1 MTDPQ
6 DRQKTILLVEDEAV
20 IAMAETRVLQK
31 HGFQV
36 LTASSGESAIE
47 VVKNTGNIDLIL
59 MDLNLGNG
67 MDGTEAA
74 EIIVAERDIP
84 VVFLSNNTQREVVE
98 KTGRVTSYGYVVKD
112 SGKAVL
118 IASVNMAFKLHEAHR
133 ELKKR
138 EEILR
143 ESEERFATVFRLG
156 PIGTSLTRL
165 ADGKFYDVNDA
176 FLRFF
181 GYEREEIIGR
191 DPLSLDMWAHAE
203 DRANMVEALRERG
216 KVSGLETTFRTKAG
230 ELREGLVVAELVDVA
245 RERYILGLTLD
256 ITERKQAEAYRE
268 TGRELLQMLNGPG
281 DLQDLTQHV
290 LTALKT
296 VTGFDAVGI
305 RLQDGDDFPYFAQ
318 KGFPRDFLLTENSLI
333 ERGADGGVCRNKD
346 GKVSLECTCGL
357 VISGKTDPANPL
369 FTPGGSC
376 WTNNSFPLL
385 NLSPGEDP
393 RLNPRNQCIHQ
404 GYASVALV
412 PIRNKG
418 RIVGLIQFN
427 DRRKG
432 RFTLDAVELLEGI
445 ASHIGE
451 ALMRKQAEEA
461 LRESETKLRA
471 ILDGSRDAIGVS
483 KDGICTFANPAYVS
497 LFGYESTNELMGAPI
512 IDLIALESRS
522 LFAEMVTKHARGEP
536 VQPFCE
542 VTALKKNGTTFL
554 MEATISTYALKGE
567 RFALAIMRD
576 VTERKRLE
584 QAFRES
590 EERLRLTLEA
600 TSDGLWDW
608 DIPTGKAVF
617 SQRYYT
623 MLGYEPYEFSQDY
636 DSWRSLLHPADIG
649 PTELQINECIERG
662 VGFAIELRMRI
673 KSGDW
678 LWVLTRGKAVEHD
691 ADGRPIRMVG
701 THTDITERKKME
713 EALRE
718 SEEKFRTIFDR
729 ASDGIVLV
737 DPVTHKFL
745 QGNAA
750 ICSML
755 GYTREEIKNLTIYDI
770 HAPDDISHVLG
781 ELERQKKGEKVITD
795 GQPVLRKD
803 GSILYADISSVAITI
818 REMHCLVGIFRDITE
833 RKQTEEKLKR
843 YELLSGNSRD
853 IILFMGRN
861 DGNIL
866 EANAAAEMAYGYS
879 REELLGLNITDLRG
893 AETLG
898 LTASQMAEA
907 DAGGILFETLHRRRD
922 GSTFPVE
929 VSSRGATIGGTRTL
943 ISIVRD
949 ITDRKRMEEVLRR
962 SETKFR
968 TLYDSNS
975 DAVMLTDEKGF
986 FDCNKA
992 ALTIFGCATLE
1003 EFCTKHPAGLSPPQ
1017 QPCGTDS
1024 AVLANQMIA
1033 TAMEKGSIH
1042 FEWMH
1047 RRNDTGETF
1056 PADVLLTAMELDGK
1070 QVVQGVVRDITD
1082 RKRAEEK
1089 LIETNRQLEMA
1100 TTIASEMAL
1109 QAEIAN
1115 GAKSEF
1121 LANMSHEIRTPMNGV
1136 IGMTGLLLDTEL
1148 NDKQRRYAETIRS
1161 SGESLLG
1168 LINDILD
1175 FSKMEAGKLEME
1187 TLDFD
1192 LRALLDDFAATVAL
1206 HAHDKGLEFIC
1217 AAAPD
1222 VPAYLRGDPGRLRQI
1237 LTNLTGNAVKFT
1249 QVGEI
1254 AVRASLVLETDSEA
1268 IIRFSVRDTGIG
1280 IPAGKQE
1287 LLFQKF
1293 TQADASTT
1301 RKYGGTGLGLAISK
1315 QLVEMMGGEVGFKSE
1330 EGHGSEFWFAVRLA
1344 KQSAQERTEMLLAD
1358 IRGVHTLLVD
1368 DNATN
1373 REVLVAQ
1380 LQSWGVRTED
1390 AQDGFAALKALYLAK
1405 DTGDPFQIAI
1415 LDMQMPGMDG
1425 VALGRAIKADET
1437 LRNTH
1442 LVLLSSLGQRGETRQ
1457 MEEVGF
1463 SAYLTKPARQSELFD
1478 CLSAVLAGTAS
1489 ARQAQPIVTRHTIR
1503 EMSRG
1508 ARILLAEDN
1517 TTNQDVALGMLEKL
1531 GLRADAVANGT
1542 EAVHALETLPYD
1554 LVLMDVQMR
1563 EMDGLEA
1570 TQHIRDPQS
1579 MVRNHQV
1586 PIIAMTAHAMQ
1597 GDREKCLKAGMN
1609 DYVSKP
1615 IAPQALAD
1623 ALEKWLPREASIKR
1637 TPRKAVS
1644 YVDEKVRKPKAVVF
1658 DKAGMMARLTDDEVL
1673 ARKVIEGFLY
1683 DIPKQIGVL
1692 RTCLKAGDAARVE
1705 RQAHTIKGASANV
1718 GGEAMGAVAF
1728 EIEKMAKAGDLE
1740 AGTARLP
1747 ELGNQ
1752 LARLRKAMNRS
1763 IKQNNAARR
1772 SET

>member
-1 MTDPQ
+1 MTDLQ
-6 DRQKTILLVEDEAV
+6 DRKKTILLVEDEAV

-59 MDLNLGNG
+59 MDINLGNG

-84 VVFLSNNTQREVVE
+84 VIFLSNNTQREVVE
-98 KTGRVTSYGYVVKD
+98 KTDRVTSYGYVVKA

-118 IASVNMAFKLHEAHR
+118 ITSVNMAFRLHEAHL

-138 EEILR
+138 EEALK

-165 ADGKFYDVNDA
+165 ADGKFFDVNDA

-181 GYEREEIIGR
+181 GHEREEIIGR

-203 DRANMVEALRERG
+203 DRASMIDTLRERG
-216 KVSGLETTFRTKAG
+216 RVTGLETTFRTKTG
-230 ELREGLVVAELVDVA
+230 DVREGLVVAELVDVA

-268 TGRELLQMLNGPG
+268 TGQELLQMLNGPG
-281 DLQDLTQHV
+281 DLQELTQHV

-296 VTGFDAVGI
+296 TTGFDAVGI

-318 KGFPRDFLLTENSLI
+318 KGFPRDFLLTENTLI
-333 ERGADGGVCRNKD
+333 GRDVDGGVCRDKD

-385 NLSPGEDP
+385 DIPPGEDP

-404 GYASVALV
+404 GYASVALI
-412 PIRNKG
+412 PIRNKDK
-418 RIVGLIQFN
+418 IVGLIQFN
-427 DRRKG
+427 DRHKG

-497 LFGYESTNELMGAPI
+497 LFGYENVDELIGVSVL
-512 IDLIALESRS
+512 DLIAPESRG
-522 LFAEMVTKHARGEP
+522 FIEGIIRKRAKGEP
-536 VQPFCE
+536 SPTFFE
-542 VTALKKNGTTFL
+542 VTGLKKDGTTFL
-554 MEATISTYALKGE
+554 MEITISSCVLQGEKVALVI
-567 RFALAIMRD
+567 LRD
-576 VTERKRLE
+576 ITEHKRIE
-584 QAFRES
+584 QALRES

-608 DIPTGKAVF
+608 DIPTGRAVF
-617 SQRYYT
+617 SPRYYT

-636 DSWRSLLHPADIG
+636 DSWRSLLHPDDID
-649 PTELQINECIERG
+649 PTERQINECIERG
-662 VGFAIELRMRI
+662 AGFAIELRMRI

-701 THTDITERKKME
+701 THTDITERKQ
-713 EALRE
+713 A
-718 SEEKFRTIFDR
+718 
-729 ASDGIVLV
+729 
-737 DPVTHKFL
+737 
-745 QGNAA
+745 
-750 ICSML
+750 
-755 GYTREEIKNLTIYDI
+755 
-770 HAPDDISHVLG
+770 
-781 ELERQKKGEKVITD
+781 
-795 GQPVLRKD
+795 
-803 GSILYADISSVAITI
+803 
-818 REMHCLVGIFRDITE
+818 
-833 RKQTEEKLKR
+833 EEKLKR

-853 IILFMGRN
+853 IILFMEKDSGH
-861 DGNIL
+861 IL
-866 EANAAAEMAYGYS
+866 EANTAAERAYGYS
-879 REELLGLNITDLRG
+879 REDLLGLNITDLRG

-898 LTASQMAEA
+898 LTANQMAEA
-907 DAGGILFETLHRRRD
+907 DAGGILFETVHRQRD

-949 ITDRKRMEEVLRR
+949 ITDRKRAEEALHR

-968 TLYDSNS
+968 TLYDSSS
-975 DAVMLTDEKGF
+975 DAVMLQDEKGF

-992 ALTIFGCATLE
+992 TLTIFGCATKE
-1003 EFCTKHPAGLSPPQ
+1003 EFCTKHPAVLSPPQ

-1024 AVLANQMIA
+1024 TVLANKMVA
-1033 TAMEKGSIH
+1033 TAMEKGSVH
-1042 FEWMH
+1042 FEWMSK
-1047 RRNDTGETF
+1047 RNDTGETF
-1056 PADVLLTAMELDGK
+1056 PTDVLLTAMELDGK
-1070 QVVQGVVRDITD
+1070 QVVQAVVRDITD
-1082 RKRAEEK
+1082 RKRAEEE
-1089 LIETNRQLEMA
+1089 LIETNRQLEA
-1100 TTIASEMAL
+1100 AISQANQMAL
-1109 QAEIAN
+1109 QAQEAN
-1115 GAKSEF
+1115 AAKGEF

-1148 NDKQRRYAETIRS
+1148 NDKQRRYAETVRS

-1217 AAAPD
+1217 AATPD

-1249 QVGEI
+1249 HEGEI
-1254 AVRASLVLETDSEA
+1254 AVRASLVLETDRDA
-1268 IIRFSVRDTGIG
+1268 VIRFSVKDTGIG
-1280 IPAGKQE
+1280 IPADKQE
-1287 LLFQKF
+1287 ILFQKF

-1315 QLVEMMGGEVGFKSE
+1315 QLVEMMGGEVDVKSE

-1344 KQSAQERTEMLLAD
+1344 KQPAQESTEMLLTD
-1358 IRGVHTLLVD
+1358 IRGVHTLVVD

-1390 AQDGFAALKALYLAK
+1390 VQDGFAALKALYLAK
-1405 DTGDPFQIAI
+1405 DAGDPFQIAI

-1425 VALGRAIKADET
+1425 AAVGRAVKADET
-1437 LRNTH
+1437 LKSVQ
-1442 LVLLSSLGQRGETRQ
+1442 LVLLSSLGQRGEARQ

-1478 CLSAVLAGTAS
+1478 CLSAVLAGTAP
-1489 ARQAQPIVTRHTIR
+1489 ARQARPIVTRHTIR

-1508 ARILLAEDN
+1508 ARILLVEDN

-1554 LVLMDVQMR
+1554 LVLMDVQMP

-1597 GDREKCLKAGMN
+1597 GDREKCLKSG
-1609 DYVSKP
+1609 
-1615 IAPQALAD
+1615 
-1623 ALEKWLPREASIKR
+1623 
-1637 TPRKAVS
+1637 
-1644 YVDEKVRKPKAVVF
+1644 DE
-1658 DKAGMMARLTDDEVL
+1658 
-1673 ARKVIEGFLY
+1673 
-1683 DIPKQIGVL
+1683 
-1692 RTCLKAGDAARVE
+1692 
-1705 RQAHTIKGASANV
+1705 
-1718 GGEAMGAVAF
+1718 
-1728 EIEKMAKAGDLE
+1728 
-1740 AGTARLP
+1740 
-1747 ELGNQ
+1747 
-1752 LARLRKAMNRS
+1752 
-1763 IKQNNAARR
+1763 
-1772 SET
+1772 